1 MRKLEG
7 DAWKDFVLAAPRPA
21 ICAIVLSD
29 GRPHATP
36 VWIDVDGEEIVFT
49 TWHEGVK
56 AHVLTREP
64 RLSLCVQDDQP
75 PFAFVSI
82 QGVAD
87 VIDDVEAVKV
97 WAARIGGRY
106 MGADRAE
113 EFGRR
118 NGVPP
123 ELVVRV
129 TPTRIVAK
137 VGIAD

>member
-7 DAWKDFVLAAPRPA
+7 DAWKDFVLAEPRPA
-21 ICAIVLSD
+21 VCAIVLSD

-36 VWIDVDGEEIVFT
+36 VWIDLDGDDIVFT

-82 QGVAD
+82 QGVA
-87 VIDDVEAVKV
+87 E
-97 WAARIGGRY
+97 
-106 MGADRAE
+106 
-113 EFGRR
+113 
-118 NGVPP
+118 
-123 ELVVRV
+123 
-129 TPTRIVAK
+129 
-137 VGIAD
+137 